1 MVILYDVQNGKDKT
15 KNHLRKNRT
24 NERQYVFDIAFGAES
39 NQAEVYEKTTKPLV
53 NSVLEVNDTFNV
65 DTN

>member
-1 MVILYDVQNGKDKT
+1 MVILYDVQNPKERN

-39 NQAEVYEKTTKPLV
+39 TQAEVYEKTTKPLV
-53 NSVLEVNDTFNV
+53 NSVLEV
-65 DTN
+65 